1 MAVSSELIADWASS
15 RLDRLVSESW
25 SLPVV
30 VEAIPKII
38 RSSLARYEFRLG
50 ETEVDSAISD
60 LRLNLNSIDQ
70 GLDETIKL
78 SQELDDIKSR
88 L

>member
-25 SLPVV
+25 SLSVV

>member
-1 MAVSSELIADWASS
+1 M
-15 RLDRLVSESW
+15 
-25 SLPVV
+25 
-30 VEAIPKII
+30 PKII
-38 RSSLARYEFRLG
+38 RSSLARDEFRLG

>member
-1 MAVSSELIADWASS
+1 M
-15 RLDRLVSESW
+15 
-25 SLPVV
+25 V
-30 VEAIPKII
+30 VEAIPKILL
-38 RSSLARYEFRLG
+38 SSLARYEFRLG

-78 SQELDDIKSR
+78 SQELDVIKSR

>member
-25 SLPVV
+25 SLSVV

-38 RSSLARYEFRLG
+38 RASLARYEFRLG

>member
-1 MAVSSELIADWASS
+1 MSILEGLKTI
-15 RLDRLVSESW
+15 
-25 SLPVV
+25 
-30 VEAIPKII
+30 
-38 RSSLARYEFRLG
+38 
-50 ETEVDSAISD
+50 ISD